1 VVEFCERM
9 EAAEDFHPVQ
19 KKATGSSTKKT
30 KYNGSKGKNSKGNGD
45 KWCEYHESDT
55 HNTSECT
62 VLKKL
67 KDSKKPAS
75 DQKPAAKKDWKSKS
89 NDAKKFTKKELN
101 AIVKKKVQ
109 KAKKELNMANKRK
122 SDSDDDQSATSLHM
136 LENEMQDVDEQL
148 KKFDF
153 DETKLGKSADC

>member
-1 VVEFCERM
+1 
-9 EAAEDFHPVQ
+9 VQ
-19 KKATGSSTKKT
+19 PKKGNGSSSKKP
-30 KYNGSKGKNSKGNGD
+30 KYNGSKGKSSKGNGD

-62 VLKKL
+62 VLRKL
-67 KDSKKPAS
+67 KDSKKPSS

-109 KAKKELNMANKRK
+109 KAKKELNVANKRK
-122 SDSDDDQSATSLHM
+122 KESDDDDSTTSLNM
-136 LENEMQDVDEQL
+136 LESEMKDIDEQL
-148 KKFDF
+148 KQFDF
-153 DETKLGKSADC
+153 DEAKLGKSADC